1 MNGWGPWN
9 CDINDPNLRPTYV
22 RYACDGEFFVA
33 IFSAVVGSECVV
45 VHSKLGELWRGKSIR
60 NESLSI
66 SDRSGCLMWVGHPRG
81 VSRCNSTHPRIFVF
95 SQAGIRTVSPDGQL
109 VISSGFLYSSDEAWF
124 TIQAGVADLRTFFF
138 DPETGSIR
146 DSTKAPITGK
156 SASAAV
162 YKTESLTEYPSIVYL
177 GDHESV
183 YPLPRNAAAEKLTCS
198 KWHHSQRP
206 SLQGIWYSCKSGI
219 AHDERPVLIHLH
231 GGPAMAL
238 SPFRRTLI
246 ESSDWLLPLVEKAHF
261 DILSLAYSGSLGFG
275 DQFAQSVIGHQGM
288 EEIDDIIDA
297 VSELRSSGRF
307 VAGIFGGSYG
317 GYLSLHAYCST
328 NTELKSVPR
337 FVALY
342 PYISSRGCAAETGD
356 FAWEAEYTGVNSE
369 NIWPIPSE
377 CVQPDVLPH
386 LYEAD
391 VTRPLMLFH
400 GDSDNVCPLS
410 QSKQTFNILRQRGAK
425 DNISLTV
432 YKGEGHGFRDPEI
445 RSHCIERI
453 ISFFKGE
460 EC

>member
-1 MNGWGPWN
+1 
-9 CDINDPNLRPTYV
+9 
-22 RYACDGEFFVA
+22 
-33 IFSAVVGSECVV
+33 
-45 VHSKLGELWRGKSIR
+45 
-60 NESLSI
+60 
-66 SDRSGCLMWVGHPRG
+66 
-81 VSRCNSTHPRIFVF
+81 
-95 SQAGIRTVSPDGQL
+95 
-109 VISSGFLYSSDEAWF
+109 
-124 TIQAGVADLRTFFF
+124 
-138 DPETGSIR
+138 
-146 DSTKAPITGK
+146 
-156 SASAAV
+156 
-162 YKTESLTEYPSIVYL
+162 
-177 GDHESV
+177 
-183 YPLPRNAAAEKLTCS
+183 
-198 KWHHSQRP
+198 
-206 SLQGIWYSCKSGI
+206 
-219 AHDERPVLIHLH
+219 
-231 GGPAMAL
+231 
-238 SPFRRTLI
+238 
-246 ESSDWLLPLVEKAHF
+246 
-261 DILSLAYSGSLGFG
+261 
-275 DQFAQSVIGHQGM
+275 M